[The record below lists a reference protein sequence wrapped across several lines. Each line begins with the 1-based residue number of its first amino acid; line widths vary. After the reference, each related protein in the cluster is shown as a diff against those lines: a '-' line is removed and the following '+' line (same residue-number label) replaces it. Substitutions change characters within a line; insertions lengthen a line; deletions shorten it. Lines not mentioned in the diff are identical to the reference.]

1 MCTKMKEFLKK
12 MKDPQ
17 YKFFGYILGLFIMFI
32 IALCLPKNNSNT
44 VNTINNDKDTPNT
57 TDNKVLEFLNNQEDY
72 TYNFKYVLK
81 VNDQTITY
89 QGQKTN
95 NEEYITI
102 EGNSYLIKDSLIYIK
117 SGDIYQI
124 YNDNIY
130 TNKMEL
136 FTNGKILTNYINKG
150 YLKDNTY
157 LINLKDIIYN
167 YEDKIKYLYFE
178 YFGKFTT
185 NPKEALARL
194 KQEINNEP
202 FNDNL
207 KYFFKLS
214 SNHN

>member
-1 MCTKMKEFLKK
+1 MKEFLKK
-12 MKDPQ
+12 VDDPK
-17 YKFFGYILGLFIMFI
+17 YKFLGYMLGLFIMFI
-32 IALCLPKNNSNT
+32 IALCLPKNNDQTNIIS
-44 VNTINNDKDTPNT
+44 NDKDKTNN

-72 TYNFKYVLK
+72 NYNFKYVLK

-89 QGQKTN
+89 QGQKTT

-102 EGNSYLIKDSLIYIK
+102 EDNSYLIKDGLIYIK

-167 YEDKIKYLYFE
+167 YEDNDYIE
-178 YFGKFTT
+178 VSS
-185 NPKEALARL
+185 N
-194 KQEINNEP
+194 ISNNEYII
-202 FNDNL
+202 NIECKDYLNYIYKDIENADIEL
-207 KYFFKLS
+207 IY
-214 SNHN
+214 SNIVKKS

>member
-1 MCTKMKEFLKK
+1 MKEFLEK
-12 MKDPQ
+12 MKDPKYQ
-17 YKFFGYILGLFIMFI
+17 LFGYLLGIFI
-32 IALCLPKNNSNT
+32 IYIISMCLHKNNSNNT
-44 VNTINNDKDTPNT
+44 NTINNDNNKPNT
-57 TDNKVLEFLNNQEDY
+57 TDSQVLDFLNNQEDY

-102 EGNSYLIKDSLIYIK
+102 EDNSYLIKAGLIYIK
-117 SGDIYQI
+117 SDDIYQI

-150 YLKDNTY
+150 YLKGNTY

-167 YEDKIKYLYFE
+167 YEDNDYIE
-178 YFGKFTT
+178 VSS
-185 NPKEALARL
+185 N
-194 KQEINNEP
+194 ISNNEYII
-202 FNDNL
+202 NIECKDYLNYIYKDIKNADIEL
-207 KYFFKLS
+207 IY
-214 SNHN
+214 SNIVKKS

>member
-1 MCTKMKEFLKK
+1 MKEFLKK
-12 MKDPQ
+12 MDDPK
-17 YKFFGYILGLFIMFI
+17 YKFLGYMLGLFIMFI

-44 VNTINNDKDTPNT
+44 ANTINNDKDKTNN
-57 TDNKVLEFLNNQEDY
+57 TDNQVLEFLNNQEDY
-72 TYNFKYVLK
+72 TYDFKYVLK

-102 EGNSYLIKDSLIYIK
+102 EDKSYLIKDGLIYIK
-117 SGDIYQI
+117 SDDIYQI
-124 YNDNIY
+124 YNDKIY

-167 YEDKIKYLYFE
+167 YEDNDYIE
-178 YFGKFTT
+178 VSS
-185 NPKEALARL
+185 N
-194 KQEINNEP
+194 ISNNEYII
-202 FNDNL
+202 NIECKDYLNYIYKDIENADIEL
-207 KYFFKLS
+207 IY
-214 SNHN
+214 SNIVKKS

>member
-1 MCTKMKEFLKK
+1 MKEFLKK
-12 MKDPQ
+12 MDEPK
-17 YKFFGYILGLFIMFI
+17 YKFLGYMLGLFIMFV

-44 VNTINNDKDTPNT
+44 ANTINNDNNKPYT
-57 TDNKVLEFLNNQEDY
+57 TDNQVLEFLNNQEDY

-102 EGNSYLIKDSLIYIK
+102 EDNSYLIKDGLTYIK
-117 SGDIYQI
+117 SDDTYQI

-157 LINLKDIIYN
+157 LINLKEIIYN
-167 YEDKIKYLYFE
+167 YEDNDYIE
-178 YFGKFTT
+178 VSS
-185 NPKEALARL
+185 N
-194 KQEINNEP
+194 ISNNEYII
-202 FNDNL
+202 NIECKDYLNYIYKDIENADIEL
-207 KYFFKLS
+207 TY
-214 SNHN
+214 SNIVKKS

>member
-1 MCTKMKEFLKK
+1 MKEFLKK
-12 MKDPQ
+12 MDDPK
-17 YKFFGYILGLFIMFI
+17 YKFLGYMLGLFIMFI

-44 VNTINNDKDTPNT
+44 ANTINNDKDKPNT
-57 TDNKVLEFLNNQEDY
+57 TDNQVLDFLNNQEDY

-81 VNDQTITY
+81 VNDQTTVY

-102 EGNSYLIKDSLIYIK
+102 EDNSYLIKDGLTYIK
-117 SGDIYQI
+117 SDDIYQI

-150 YLKDNTY
+150 YLKGNTY

-167 YEDKIKYLYFE
+167 YEDNDYIE
-178 YFGKFTT
+178 VSS
-185 NPKEALARL
+185 N
-194 KQEINNEP
+194 ISNNEYII
-202 FNDNL
+202 NIECKDYLNYIYKDIENADIEL
-207 KYFFKLS
+207 IY
-214 SNHN
+214 SNIVKKS

>member
-1 MCTKMKEFLKK
+1 MKEFLKK
-12 MKDPQ
+12 MDDPK
-17 YKFFGYILGLFIMFI
+17 YKFLGYMLGLFIMFI

-44 VNTINNDKDTPNT
+44 ANTINNDKDKPNT
-57 TDNKVLEFLNNQEDY
+57 TDNQVLDFLNNQEDY

-102 EGNSYLIKDSLIYIK
+102 EDKFYLIKDGLTYIK
-117 SGDIYQI
+117 SDDTYQI

-157 LINLKDIIYN
+157 LINLKEIIYN
-167 YEDKIKYLYFE
+167 YEDNDYIE
-178 YFGKFTT
+178 VSS
-185 NPKEALARL
+185 N
-194 KQEINNEP
+194 ISNNEYII
-202 FNDNL
+202 NIECKDYLNYIYKDIENADIEL
-207 KYFFKLS
+207 IY
-214 SNHN
+214 SNIVKKS

>member
-1 MCTKMKEFLKK
+1 MKEFLKK
-12 MKDPQ
+12 MDDPK
-17 YKFFGYILGLFIMFI
+17 YKFLGYMLGLFIMFV
-32 IALCLPKNNSNT
+32 IALCLPKNNDPT
-44 VNTINNDKDTPNT
+44 NTINNDKDKPNT
-57 TDNKVLEFLNNQEDY
+57 TDNQVLEFLNNQEDY

-81 VNDQTITY
+81 VNNQTITY

-102 EGNSYLIKDSLIYIK
+102 EDKSYLIKDGLIYIK
-117 SGDIYQI
+117 SDDIYQI

-167 YEDKIKYLYFE
+167 YEGNDYIE
-178 YFGKFTT
+178 VSS
-185 NPKEALARL
+185 N
-194 KQEINNEP
+194 ISNNEYII
-202 FNDNL
+202 NIECKDYLNYIYKDIENADIEL
-207 KYFFKLS
+207 IY
-214 SNHN
+214 SNIVKKS

>member
-1 MCTKMKEFLKK
+1 MKEFLKK
-12 MKDPQ
+12 MKDPKYQ
-17 YKFFGYILGLFIMFI
+17 LFGYLLGIFVIYI
-32 IALCLPKNNSNT
+32 ISMCLSRNNSNNT
-44 VNTINNDKDTPNT
+44 NTINNNKPNT
-57 TDNKVLEFLNNQEDY
+57 TDNQVLEFLNNQEDY

-89 QGQKTN
+89 QGQKTT

-102 EGNSYLIKDSLIYIK
+102 EDNSYLIKDSLIYIK

-130 TNKMEL
+130 TNKMNL

-167 YEDKIKYLYFE
+167 YEDNDYIE
-178 YFGKFTT
+178 VSS
-185 NPKEALARL
+185 N
-194 KQEINNEP
+194 ISNNEYII
-202 FNDNL
+202 NIECKDYLNYIYKDIENADIEL
-207 KYFFKLS
+207 IY
-214 SNHN
+214 SNIVKKS

>member
-12 MKDPQ
+12 MDDPK
-17 YKFFGYILGLFIMFI
+17 YKFLGYMLGLSIMFI
-32 IALCLPKNNSNT
+32 IALCLPKNNDQTNIIS
-44 VNTINNDKDTPNT
+44 NDKDKTNN

-72 TYNFKYVLK
+72 TYDFKYVLK
-81 VNDQTITY
+81 VNNQTITY
-89 QGQKTN
+89 QGQKTT

-102 EGNSYLIKDSLIYIK
+102 EDNSYLIKDGLIYIK

-157 LINLKDIIYN
+157 LINLTDIIYN
-167 YEDKIKYLYFE
+167 YEDNDYIE
-178 YFGKFTT
+178 VSS
-185 NPKEALARL
+185 N
-194 KQEINNEP
+194 ISNNEYII
-202 FNDNL
+202 NIECKDYLNYIYKDIENADIEL
-207 KYFFKLS
+207 IY
-214 SNHN
+214 SNIVKKS

>member
-1 MCTKMKEFLKK
+1 MKEILKK
-12 MKDPQ
+12 MDDPK
-17 YKFFGYILGLFIMFI
+17 YKFLGYMLGLFIMFV

-44 VNTINNDKDTPNT
+44 ANTINNDNNKPYT
-57 TDNKVLEFLNNQEDY
+57 TDNQVLEFLNNQEDY

-102 EGNSYLIKDSLIYIK
+102 EDNSYLIKDGLTYIK
-117 SGDIYQI
+117 SDDTYQI

-157 LINLKDIIYN
+157 LINLKEIIYN
-167 YEDKIKYLYFE
+167 YEDNDYIE
-178 YFGKFTT
+178 VSS
-185 NPKEALARL
+185 N
-194 KQEINNEP
+194 ISNNEYII
-202 FNDNL
+202 NIECKDYLNYIYKDIENADIEL
-207 KYFFKLS
+207 IY
-214 SNHN
+214 SNIVKKS

>member
-1 MCTKMKEFLKK
+1 MKEFLKK

-17 YKFFGYILGLFIMFI
+17 YKFFGYILGLIIMFI

-150 YLKDNTY
+150 
-157 LINLKDIIYN
+157 
-167 YEDKIKYLYFE
+167 
-178 YFGKFTT
+178 
-185 NPKEALARL
+185 
-194 KQEINNEP
+194 
-202 FNDNL
+202 
-207 KYFFKLS
+207 
-214 SNHN
+214 

>member
-1 MCTKMKEFLKK
+1 MKEFLKK
-12 MKDPQ
+12 MDDPK
-17 YKFFGYILGLFIMFI
+17 YKFLGYMLGLFIMFI
-32 IALCLPKNNSNT
+32 IALCLPKNNDPT
-44 VNTINNDKDTPNT
+44 NTINNDKDKPNI
-57 TDNKVLEFLNNQEDY
+57 TDNQVLDFLNNQEDY

-102 EGNSYLIKDSLIYIK
+102 EDKSYLIKDGLIYIK
-117 SGDIYQI
+117 SDDIYQI

-157 LINLKDIIYN
+157 LINLKEIIYN
-167 YEDKIKYLYFE
+167 YEDNDYIE
-178 YFGKFTT
+178 VSS
-185 NPKEALARL
+185 N
-194 KQEINNEP
+194 ISNNEYII
-202 FNDNL
+202 NIECKDYLNYIYKDIENADIEL
-207 KYFFKLS
+207 IY
-214 SNHN
+214 SNIVKKS